1 MHLQIFI
8 WKIRKLMQIV
18 VTVSTWNA
26 NKVVGHPPN
35 FACKFISCV
44 AILFHTYAVVKL
56 VVFSCPTL

>member
-1 MHLQIFI
+1 
-8 WKIRKLMQIV
+8 MQIV